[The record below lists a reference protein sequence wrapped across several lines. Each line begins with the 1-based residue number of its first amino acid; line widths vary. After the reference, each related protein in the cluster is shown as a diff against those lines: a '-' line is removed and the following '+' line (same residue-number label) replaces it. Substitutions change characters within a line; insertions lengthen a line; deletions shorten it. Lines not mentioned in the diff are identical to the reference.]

1 MTAVTRL
8 VTYVDLDKAATDA
21 QHTSV
26 TARLEAVLADDRSL
40 VLLNDRGWSWTASA
54 PTDAW
59 SHISAEEIEEEA
71 RTVVGPDEPTGG
83 ETHEQVAAG
92 HWSFLAGILTQQGVD
107 VEAQE
112 LAGLSHDVVL
122 SEHLRARIRGQ

>member
-21 QHTSV
+21 RHTSV

-40 VLLNDRGWSWTASA
+40 VLLDDCGWSWTSSA
-54 PTDAW
+54 PMDTRLQ
-59 SHISAEEIEEEA
+59 ISAEEIEKEA

-83 ETHEQVAAG
+83 ETHEQMVAG

-112 LAGLSHDVVL
+112 LEGLSHDVVL
-122 SEHLRARIRGQ
+122 SEHLRALIRD